1 MKASRMFV
9 VAALVAMAFA
19 VPTAG
24 AQGADRSATCVNGMA
39 GEFPCKNVDLLSY
52 FTMDEIGGGL
62 AVGTGRGSDVWGWR
76 DSQTRREYVI
86 AGRENGTAFIDI
98 TDPKKPVYLANLP
111 SASTSNVIWRDIKVY
126 KGHAFIVSEAS
137 GHGMQVFDLRRLR
150 DISPAQAPL
159 TVAADARYT
168 EFLRA
173 HNLAIN
179 EETGYAYAVHSVQ
192 GPITCSRGLHMV
204 DIRSPKNPTFA
215 GCFTA
220 SGPIHDTQCVIY
232 KGPDARYRGHEIC
245 FNASPE
251 PNSVS
256 IADVT
261 SKVNPFLL
269 ADVAYEGSAYSH
281 QGWLTNNQRYYLHGD
296 ELDETGFGHT
306 TRTRIWDMSDL
317 TAPFVSGNY
326 FSTSPAIDHNMYV
339 LRTHVFQSNYSGGLR
354 ILGTL
359 DIEEGKLTEVGY
371 FDVYPPHDN
380 PGFGFGTWSNYPY
393 FHSGVVAVHGYQG
406 LWLVKPRVPKR

>member
-1 MKASRMFV
+1 MRKATLV
-9 VAALVAMAFA
+9 VAMLLAGLAIA

-24 AQGADRSATCVNGMA
+24 AQADRSATCVNGMA
-39 GEFPCKNVDLLSY
+39 AGFPCKNVDLLSY
-52 FTMDEIGGGL
+52 LLMEEIGGGQ

-86 AGRENGTAFIDI
+86 AGRENGTAFVDI
-98 TDPKKPVYLANLP
+98 TNPKQPVYLANLP

-150 DISPAQAPL
+150 DISPAEAPM
-159 TVAADARYT
+159 TVTADARYT

-173 HNLAIN
+173 HNIAIN

-192 GPITCSRGLHMV
+192 GPTTCSRGLHMV
-204 DIRSPKNPTFA
+204 DIRNPKNPMFA
-215 GCFTA
+215 GCVT
-220 SGPIHDTQCVIY
+220 STGPVHDTQCVIY
-232 KGPDARYRGHEIC
+232 RGPDARYRGHELC

-256 IADVT
+256 VVDVT
-261 SKVNPFLL
+261 SKINPVLI
-269 ADVAYEGSAYSH
+269 ADVPYEGSAYSH
-281 QGWLTNNQRYYLHGD
+281 QGWLTNDQRYYLHGD

-317 TAPFVSGNY
+317 TAPRVSGNY

-339 LRTHVFQSNYSGGLR
+339 LRTHVFQSNYSAGLR
-354 ILGTL
+354 VLGLL
-359 DIEEGKLTEVGY
+359 DIGEGRLTEVGY

-393 FHSGVVAVHGYQG
+393 FHSGVVAIHGYQG